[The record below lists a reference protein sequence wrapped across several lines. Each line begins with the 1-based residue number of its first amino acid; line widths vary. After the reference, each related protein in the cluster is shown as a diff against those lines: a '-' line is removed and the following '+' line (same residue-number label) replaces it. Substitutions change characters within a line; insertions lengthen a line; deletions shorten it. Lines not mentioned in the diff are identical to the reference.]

1 MTENGPSKQ
10 CPKESREYGGCPVR
24 PLPYSLAEPLRQ
36 CSPLGEPAGSHAMQS
51 TLSRVDGL
59 VPLPLPC
66 FGNILNSRSR
76 SLSMR
81 AIISHYHEKT
91 NCTWC
96 QRDTEAVTVEF
107 DGGFL
112 QKGPLC
118 WKCLQQ
124 ATRVHHKQ
132 HEEGER
138 PAARSK

>member
-1 MTENGPSKQ
+1 
-10 CPKESREYGGCPVR
+10 
-24 PLPYSLAEPLRQ
+24 
-36 CSPLGEPAGSHAMQS
+36 
-51 TLSRVDGL
+51 
-59 VPLPLPC
+59 
-66 FGNILNSRSR
+66 
-76 SLSMR
+76 MR